1 MQPKNI
7 LIGPKLG
14 DLFHMLTVPKYL
26 YYFYGIKSNIYIT
39 EKFDKFSTG
48 LEDTYHSLYQIII
61 SQSFTES
68 FQIYNDEKID
78 YDLNLFRTNGM
89 WCTRPFWAIFL
100 HTAFPNCPTIPR
112 NFKVLNWKKNDKYK
126 DYLIVHRKPLFD
138 FNSFVEKQYL
148 DLFEQYD
155 KKLFITYDEKL
166 YDDFP
171 LKNKIDLLVC
181 KNLEEQLTIIN
192 SAKMNLSNATAPI
205 TMASVLNAPRIG
217 ELGKW
222 INTLYGS
229 DHLLFDNVEFFDEFD
244 ILTPE
249 PKSLKNNLT

>member
-26 YYFYGIKSNIYIT
+26 HYFYGIKSNIFIT

-48 LEDTYHSLYQIII
+48 LEDTYLSLYEIITA
-61 SQSFTES
+61 QPFTES
-68 FQIYNDEKID
+68 FQIYNNEAID
-78 YDLNLFRTNGM
+78 VDLNLFRTNGI

-100 HTAFPNCPTIPR
+100 HTAFPNCPVIPK
-112 NFKVLNWKKNDKYK
+112 NFKVLNWKKNDEYK
-126 DYLIVHRKPLFD
+126 DYLIVHRKPLFE

-148 DLFEQYD
+148 EVFEQYD
-155 KKLFITYDEKL
+155 NKLFLTFDEKL
-166 YDDFP
+166 YDEFP
-171 LKNKIDLLVC
+171 LKNKIDMLLC
-181 KNLEEQLTIIN
+181 KDLSAQLTVIN
-192 SAKMNLSNATAPI
+192 SAKMNLFNATAPI

-222 INTLYGS
+222 INTLYGT
-229 DHLLFDNVEFFDEFD
+229 DHLLFDNVEYFDEFE
-244 ILTPE
+244 ILTPN
-249 PKSLKNNLT
+249 PKILKY

>member
-1 MQPKNI
+1 MENTEAEDNFNAWIDILKKNHPDVKLTKELTDI
-7 LIGPKLG
+7 L
-14 DLFHMLTVPKYL
+14 
-26 YYFYGIKSNIYIT
+26 
-39 EKFDKFSTG
+39 FDTF
-48 LEDTYHSLYQIII
+48 
-61 SQSFTES
+61 
-68 FQIYNDEKID
+68 
-78 YDLNLFRTNGM
+78 
-89 WCTRPFWAIFL
+89 
-100 HTAFPNCPTIPR
+100 
-112 NFKVLNWKKNDKYK
+112 VLNWKKNDKYK

-166 YDDFP
+166 YNDFP

-192 SAKMNLSNATAPI
+192 SAKMNLFNATAPI

-229 DHLLFDNVEFFDEFD
+229 DHLLYDNVEFFDEFD

-249 PKSLKNNLT
+249 PKSLKK